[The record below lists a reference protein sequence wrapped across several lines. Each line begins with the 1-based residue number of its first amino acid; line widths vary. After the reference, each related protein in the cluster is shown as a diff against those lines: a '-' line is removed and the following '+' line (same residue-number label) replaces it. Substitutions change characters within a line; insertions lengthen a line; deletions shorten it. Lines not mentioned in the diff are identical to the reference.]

1 MGSRH
6 LARTIAMQS
15 LYEWDFRFEDI
26 KKPDR
31 EEIKKITERNVKNQA
46 LGAKE
51 NIDFIYN
58 LINGVLDNLDD
69 IDKIIEVAAPEWP
82 LEQIAKIDKI
92 ILRIGIYELLFSK
105 EIPPKVAIDE
115 AVELAKAFG
124 GENSSKFVNGVLGTV
139 YRESDTTEDTEEKNT
154 KSTEKKTTESTEE
167 NKKPQRIKKG
177 EKK

>member
-1 MGSRH
+1 
-6 LARTIAMQS
+6 MQS